1 MAKKF
6 SDDELD
12 EVLSKIKKFD
22 TDGIRF
28 VHLKNSVKKNFIMI
42 KAILPMFYAKI
53 VNTRMKFK
61 LHILKL

>member
-12 EVLSKIKKFD
+12 EVLSKIEKFD

-28 VHLKNSVKKNFIMI
+28 IHLKNSAKKNFV
-42 KAILPMFYAKI
+42 KI
-53 VNTRMKFK
+53 RLQN
-61 LHILKL
+61 LLEI